1 MISNFLPLFN
11 GIWFNA
17 FLINFVVI
25 FFGQKLPFLTK
36 KGWIHAGVLGTLLLG
51 SVGWKGWI
59 SVCVYLLLGTL
70 VTKIGYKNKASRGIA
85 EARGGLRGPENV
97 WGSAATG
104 CSLAILSCLFPE
116 NLTLFMVGFA
126 SSFTAKLSDTFSSE
140 IGKRFGKRTF
150 LITSLKSV
158 EPGTEGAISIEGSVA
173 GLLGSLIMT
182 VVMINLAIISG
193 LSVAFIV
200 LLSGFLATIIE
211 SYIGAVAQNKIN
223 WLTNELVNSIQTSIS
238 AMISIYLYLIFI

>member
-1 MISNFLPLFN
+1 MSNFFLFN
-11 GIWFNA
+11 GSWINS
-17 FLINFVVI
+17 FLINFLLILV
-25 FFGQKLPFLTK
+25 GQSLPFLTK

-51 SVGWKGWI
+51 SIGWNGWL
-59 SVCVYLLLGTL
+59 SVCLYLLLGTL

-85 EARGGLRGPENV
+85 EARGGQRGPENV

-104 CSLAILSCLFPE
+104 CSLALFSCIWPNYLIA
-116 NLTLFMVGFA
+116 FMVGFA

-150 LITSLKSV
+150 LITTLKPV
-158 EPGTEGAISIEGSVA
+158 KPGTEGAISIEGSLA

-182 VVMINLAIISG
+182 VVMLNLSIISG

-200 LLSGFLATIIE
+200 LLSGYLATILE
-211 SYIGAVAQNKIN
+211 SYIGAVVQNKFE
-223 WLTNELVNSIQTSIS
+223 WMTNELVNSIQTSLAAIIS
-238 AMISIYLYLIFI
+238 MFLYLNFI

>member
-1 MISNFLPLFN
+1 MSNFSLVNDMWLH
-11 GIWFNA
+11 A
-17 FLINFVVI
+17 FLINFLLI
-25 FFGQKLPFLTK
+25 FLGHRLPFLTK

-51 SVGWKGWI
+51 SVGWKGWL

-85 EARGGLRGPENV
+85 EERGGQRGPENV

-104 CSLAILSCLFPE
+104 CSLALLSCFWPDYS
-116 NLTLFMVGFA
+116 TLFMVGFA

-150 LITSLKSV
+150 LITTLKAV
-158 EPGTEGAISIEGSVA
+158 EPGTEGAISIEGTVA

-182 VVMINLAIISG
+182 VVMIKLSVISG
-193 LSVAFIV
+193 LSIAVIV
-200 LLSGFLATIIE
+200 LLSGFLATIVE
-211 SYIGAVAQNKIN
+211 SFIGAVLQNKIN
-223 WLTNELVNSIQTSIS
+223 WMTNELVNSIQTSL
-238 AMISIYLYLIFI
+238 AAFISIYACLIFI